1 MRRILIAVFLALG
14 LVSAT
19 APAARALDPDA
30 LRQDIIATLNRGLT
44 AFGTES
50 FLFTSVETVAQ
61 GTAVRVKIADLAL
74 PLPDLGGRLELGD
87 LAFTLADAPPGPG
100 GDAGAGDRRYL
111 VSEVTTA
118 SQAAMVDDADDKI
131 VLINYGLERLSGIW
145 STALRSF
152 LDFDMAVDR
161 FEVVVPKEKL
171 GFAIDRITAVNQ
183 TVTRGDGLTDMEG
196 EARAA
201 GLRMINPAFGTL
213 RIGEIVADYKTHGQ
227 DLVGLQALTQALDE
241 VGNREAPP
249 DRNRIAAILD
259 RLEPINVLPQG
270 FIERIKVTD
279 LSYLDADQQPRFH
292 LDGMEIDLVGGDLHL
307 ALGYGSLGLRMT
319 GARTILPSGAGDGTG
334 DGTGDGAANPLQ
346 ALTPENLG
354 LIASVERFPVRAWW
368 RSVLNGL
375 VLAAAA
381 GEQGPDTDAI
391 GKAMGAELLAA
402 VNEAGTVLRLDR
414 LDVET
419 PSGRVRGEGEFQVD
433 PATAIGVRGRLALT
447 ITGLDEMI
455 AVATG
460 AAQSGQVG
468 PGIQGNMMFLMLL
481 KGMAKREPG
490 PDGRPVD
497 RLEIVVTPAGD
508 ILLNG
513 LPFSMVPPQ

>member
-1 MRRILIAVFLALG
+1 MRRILIAVCLASG
-14 LVSAT
+14 LICAA

-30 LRQDIIATLNRGLT
+30 LRQELIATLNRGLP
-44 AFGTES
+44 AYGTEP
-50 FLFTSVETVAQ
+50 FLFTGVETVAQ
-61 GTAVRVKIADLAL
+61 GAAVRVTIADLTL

-87 LAFTLADAPPGPG
+87 LAFTLADAPPAATPPSS
-100 GDAGAGDRRYL
+100 AGGDRRYL

-118 SQAAMVDDADDKI
+118 SRAAIVDDADDKI
-131 VLINYGLERLSGIW
+131 ALVNYGLERLSGVW

-161 FEVVVPKEKL
+161 FEVVVPEEKL
-171 GFAIDRITAVNQ
+171 GFAIERITAVNR
-183 TVTRGDGLTDMEG
+183 TATRGGGLTDMEG
-196 EARAA
+196 EVRAA

-213 RIGEIVADYKTHGQ
+213 RIGEIVADYRTHGQ
-227 DLVGLQALTQALDE
+227 NLAGLQILNRALDE

-249 DRNRIAAILD
+249 DRDRVAAILD
-259 RLEPINVLPQG
+259 RLEPIDILPQG

-279 LSYLDADQQPRFH
+279 ISYLDGDQQPRFH
-292 LDGMEIDLVGGDLHL
+292 LDEMEIDLAGGDLHL
-307 ALGYGSLGLRMT
+307 ALGYASLGLRMT
-319 GARTILPSGAGDGTG
+319 GARTILPGSAGGGAGD
-334 DGTGDGAANPLQ
+334 DPLQ

-354 LIASVERFPVRAWW
+354 LIASVERFPIRAWW
-368 RSVLNGL
+368 RSVLNGV

-381 GEQGPDTDAI
+381 GEQGADTDAI
-391 GKAMGAELLAA
+391 GEAMGAELLAA

-419 PSGRVRGEGEFQVD
+419 PSSRVLGEGSFQVD
-433 PATAIGVRGRLALT
+433 PSTAIGVRGRLDLT

-455 AVATG
+455 AAATG
-460 AAQSGQVG
+460 AAGSGHVA
-468 PGIQGNMMFLMLL
+468 PGVQGNMMFLMLL

-497 RLEIVVTPAGD
+497 RLEIVVTPAGEV
-508 ILLNG
+508 LLNG
-513 LPFSMVPPQ
+513 LPFSMAPQQ

>member
-14 LVSAT
+14 LISAA

-30 LRQDIIATLNRGLT
+30 LRQDIIAALNRGLT
-44 AFGTES
+44 AYGTES
-50 FLFTSVETVAQ
+50 FLFTGVETVAQ
-61 GTAVRVKIADLAL
+61 GAAVRVKIADLAL

-87 LAFTLADAPPGPG
+87 LAFTLSDAPPGAPPG
-100 GDAGAGDRRYL
+100 SLEGDRRYL

-118 SQAAMVDDADDKI
+118 SQAAIADDADEKI
-131 VLINYGLERLSGIW
+131 ALINYGLERLSGVW

-161 FEVVVPKEKL
+161 FEVVVPEEKL
-171 GFAIDRITAVNQ
+171 GFAIDRFTAVNQ
-183 TVTRGDGLTDMEG
+183 VVTRGDGLTDMEG
-196 EARAA
+196 EVRAA
-201 GLRMINPAFGTL
+201 GLRTINPAVGTL
-213 RIGEIVADYKTHGQ
+213 RIGEVLVDYRAHGQ
-227 DLVGLQALTQALDE
+227 DLAGLQALNEALKE
-241 VGNREAPP
+241 VGNRAAAP
-249 DRNRIAAILD
+249 DRNRIAAILE
-259 RLEPINVLPQG
+259 RLEPVNILPQG

-279 LSYLDADQQPRFH
+279 LSYFDESRRPRFQ
-292 LDGMEIDLVGGDLHL
+292 LDEMELDLAGGDLHL

-319 GARTILPSGAGDGTG
+319 GARTILPGAAGDGAG
-334 DGTGDGAANPLQ
+334 GGSVNPLQ

-381 GEQGPDTDAI
+381 GERGPDTDAI

-402 VNEAGTVLRLDR
+402 INEAGTVLRLDR

-419 PSGRVRGEGEFQVD
+419 PSGRVRAEGTFQVD
-433 PATAIGVRGRLALT
+433 PATAIGVRGRLELT

-455 AVATG
+455 GAATG

-468 PGIQGNMMFLMLL
+468 PGVQGNMMFLMLL

-497 RLEIVVTPAGD
+497 RLDMVVTPAGD

-513 LPFSMVPPQ
+513 LPFSMAPQQ